1 MARKR
6 QKAAEKIDPATAA
19 FDAAVYRLQV
29 HPMFAPIARRVALVR
44 EDGNRCPPNGWA
56 VVRSNG
62 SIHAHPRRRATPEEW
77 EHVLAH
83 CLLHLGFGHLREHD
97 KPILW
102 NVACD
107 LVVAGFLADLK
118 IGRRPEGVET
128 PAVLPGTSEEAI
140 FQILCERGVPPELSG
155 CGTAGPASPD
165 MDVNAGKASSWYS
178 WYGDETWEQLL
189 ARGLRDAVT
198 AAVDVAGG
206 LISSISQR
214 SPTSTSLER
223 ARSWFLSHYP
233 LLGALAGAFT
243 LIEDAAV
250 CERMDI
256 RVAAV
261 DAEACEIY
269 VNPRAQ
275 LSQTEL
281 RFVMAHELLHVSLRH
296 QARRQGREPYL
307 WNVAC
312 DYVINGW
319 LQEMSVGT
327 APQIG
332 LLHDPDLAGLSAEAI
347 YDRIVTDLRKYR
359 KLMTLRGVGLGD
371 MLEGRKAAWWET
383 GDGRTLDD
391 FYRDALSQGLHY
403 HQEQGRGFLPAGLV
417 EEINALAQPPIPWDV
432 ELAQWFDHR
441 FPPREKRRTYARPSR
456 RQSATPDIPRPR
468 VQLLDDETIRTF
480 AVLLDTSGSMDRK
493 TLGKALGAIASYS
506 LARDVEMVRLVYC
519 DAQPYDQGYV
529 RPEEIAAGLTVKGRG
544 GTILQPAIDLLDR
557 ARDFPD
563 TGPVLI
569 ITDGWCDPLRVRR
582 DHAVLMPPGA
592 RLPFVPRGPVFWVR

>member
-1 MARKR
+1 VAKKR
-6 QKAAEKIDPATAA
+6 QKADETLDPATAA
-19 FDAAVYRLQV
+19 FNKAAYRLSS
-29 HPMFAPIARRVALVR
+29 HPMFRPIFHRVSVVR
-44 EDGNRCPPNGWA
+44 EEGNRCPPDGWA

-62 SIHAHPRRRATPEEW
+62 SIHVHPRRRATPEEW

-83 CLLHLGFGHLREHD
+83 CLLHLGFGHVREHD

-118 IGRRPEGVET
+118 IGRRPEDVET
-128 PAVLPGTSEEAI
+128 PAALPGATEEAI
-140 FQILCERGVPPELSG
+140 FKILCERGVPPELSG
-155 CGTAGPASPD
+155 CGTAGPAAPD
-165 MDVNAGKASSWYS
+165 MDVHAGKASF
-178 WYGDETWEQLL
+178 WYGAETWEQLL
-189 ARGLRDAVT
+189 AWGLRAAVT

-206 LISSISQR
+206 LISSISQPG
-214 SPTSTSLER
+214 SASTSLER

-256 RVAAV
+256 RIAAV
-261 DAEACEIY
+261 DAEAREIY
-269 VNPRAQ
+269 FNPRAM
-275 LSQTEL
+275 LNEL
-281 RFVMAHELLHVSLRH
+281 ELHYVMAHELLHVSLRH
-296 QARRQGREPYL
+296 QARRQGRDPYL

-319 LQEMSVGT
+319 LLEMKVGT
-327 APQIG
+327 APKLGQ
-332 LLHDPDLAGLSAEAI
+332 LHDPDLAGLSAEAV
-347 YDRIVTDLRKYR
+347 YDLIVTDLRRYR
-359 KLMTLRGVGLGD
+359 KLMTLRGVGVGD
-371 MLEGRKAAWWET
+371 ILERKGPPWWET

-391 FYRDALSQGLHY
+391 FYRQALSQGLLY
-403 HQEQGRGFLPAGLV
+403 HQEQCRGFLPAGLV
-417 EEINALAQPPIPWDV
+417 EEINALSQPPIPWDV
-432 ELAQWFDHR
+432 ELAQWFDHH

-468 VQLLDDETIRTF
+468 VQPLDDGDIRTF

-493 TLGKALGAIASYS
+493 LLGKALGAITSYS
-506 LARDVEMVRLVYC
+506 VARDVDLVRLVYC

-544 GTILQPAIDLLDR
+544 GTVLQPALDLLDR

-569 ITDGWCDPLRVRR
+569 ITDGWCDPLRIRR
-582 DHAVLMPPGA
+582 EHAVLVPPGA
-592 RLPFVPRGPVFWVR
+592 SLPFVPRGPVFWVR